1 MSSVPPRERGSR
13 VFQLAP
19 ALLGL
24 LGVLVGAAVTGG
36 VTYLVSHN
44 TAKAGERGAERLAL
58 VEVLNNHVLLRPNQ
72 AQPKRL
78 RLREAQLTD
87 AVWNTERERLARSLS
102 NAEWA
107 WVAKYYRD
115 LEEARGRV
123 QGAMS
128 RLQDDEGCTLVALN
142 FSYYYSRPQGFAT
155 TLPKSGTCSSS
166 KPPPAP

>member
-13 VFQLAP
+13 LVQLAP

-44 TAKAGERGAERLAL
+44 SARADERGAERVAL

-72 AQPKRL
+72 GQPKLL

-87 AVWNTERERLARSLS
+87 AVWNTERERLAHSLS

-115 LEEARGRV
+115 LEEARDGL
-123 QGAMS
+123 QGGMS
-128 RLQDDEGCTLVALN
+128 RL
-142 FSYYYSRPQGFAT
+142 
-155 TLPKSGTCSSS
+155 
-166 KPPPAP
+166 

>member
-1 MSSVPPRERGSR
+1 MSSVPPRERGWR
-13 VFQLAP
+13 LFQLAP

-44 TAKAGERGAERLAL
+44 SAKADERSAERLAL

-72 AQPKRL
+72 GQPKRL

-87 AVWNTERERLARSLS
+87 AVWNTESERLARSLS

-115 LEEARGRV
+115 LEEARDGV
-123 QGAMS
+123 QGGMS
-128 RLQDDEGCTLVALN
+128 RLQDDEDCTLVALN
-142 FSYYYSRPQGFAT
+142 FLSYYSPPKGFT
-155 TLPKSGTCSSS
+155 TTSPKSGTCSK